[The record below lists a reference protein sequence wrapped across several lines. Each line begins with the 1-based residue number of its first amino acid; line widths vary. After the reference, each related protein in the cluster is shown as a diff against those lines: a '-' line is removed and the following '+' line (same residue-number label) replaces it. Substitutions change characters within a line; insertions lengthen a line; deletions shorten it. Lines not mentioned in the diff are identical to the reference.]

1 VSFELRKATLLGDLW
16 RVHAEVCQSW
26 VTLRGFSG
34 CGGGYARGAAYRPNC
49 GLKLHQIRTDELMLD
64 SPINLTILFAALG
77 AAVSQSFAARS
88 LRRMAGAASTLSGL
102 RLDLPLIRT

>member
-1 VSFELRKATLLGDLW
+1 
-16 RVHAEVCQSW
+16 
-26 VTLRGFSG
+26 
-34 CGGGYARGAAYRPNC
+34 
-49 GLKLHQIRTDELMLD
+49 MLD